1 MNLSLTEIIITI
13 SAVLGL
19 GITYTWIYYQLLY
32 KEMKQIMK
40 AEQEYCPSIDDE
52 SEE

>member
-19 GITYTWIYYQLLY
+19 GITYTWIYYQILY
-32 KEMKQIMK
+32 KEMKQMMQ
-40 AEQEYCPSIDDE
+40 AEQEYCPSSEDE